1 MTTFPAEEALSGLP
15 VLPGLPAQS
24 GPSGRA
30 EYEAALRRLH
40 DASRSYYGDG
50 DSVLDDAS
58 YDRLRLAVLAWEEE
72 NPAEV
77 SPESPTG
84 LVADGAAPVGDVA
97 HTTRLLSLDNVFD
110 AEGLVAWGAS
120 VQRRLGRVPAGG
132 FTVEPKIDGAA
143 VAARYRDGRLVQII
157 TRGDGSHGEDV
168 SHVIGRIDGLP
179 ERLAEPVTVEV
190 RGEVAFTQE
199 QFEAANA
206 TRVAHGAQVFVNPRN
221 GTAGTLRAKDR
232 PYRLRMT
239 FWAYGVVELDGV
251 PFPPTEATRTATT
264 HAEALAAV
272 AAVGVRTTADT
283 AAGLLVVPDLAE
295 AQARVDAIAAMRAEL
310 PVGIDGVVIKLDDC
324 AEQEEIG
331 FGTRFPYWAIAVKLP
346 AVERQTVLQD
356 VVWEVGRTGVLAPTA
371 ILAPVEIDGST
382 VTRAT
387 LHNPADIRRRDLHLG
402 DTVTV
407 YKAGDII
414 PRVQA
419 AVVRL
424 RPAGAT
430 PVPLPEACPRCGGG
444 IDTSQERWRCAQ
456 GTACALPALI
466 EYAAGREMFDIDG
479 LGRTYVAALVASGD
493 VRDVA
498 DLFTLTID
506 QLTAA
511 SGSAKRAAKLAEQ
524 IEAAKARPL
533 HRVFCALGVLGTGR
547 SMSRRIARHF
557 GTMDAIRGADASGM
571 QDVEGIG
578 PEKAPVVVEQV
589 AALASV
595 IDKLIAAGVNMTE
608 PADPAAAQGGGPL
621 EGKVV
626 VVTGRMTGPLEGF
639 GRSEMNALIEKAG
652 GRAGSG
658 VSARTSVLV
667 AAPSANGKPSSKAV
681 KATEL
686 GVEVLTPEAFA
697 ELVADHLT

>member
-1 MTTFPAEEALSGLP
+1 MTTIPADEALSGLP
-15 VLPGLPAQS
+15 NLSALYD
-24 GPSGRA
+24 RA
-30 EYEAALRRLH
+30 AYEAALQRLRE
-40 DASRSYYGDG
+40 ASRSYYGDG
-50 DSVLDDAS
+50 DSAMDDTS
-58 YDRLRLAVLAWEEE
+58 YDRLRLAVLAWEEA

-77 SPESPTG
+77 SPDSPTG
-84 LVADGAAPVGDVA
+84 LVADGAAPAGDVA

-120 VQRRLGRVPAGG
+120 VERRLGRAPAGG

-143 VAARYRDGRLVQII
+143 VAARYRDGRLAQVI
-157 TRGDGSHGEDV
+157 TRGDGRHGEDV
-168 SHVIGRIDGLP
+168 SHVIGQIDGLP
-179 ERLAEPVTVEV
+179 EQLAEPVTVEV

-199 QFEAANA
+199 QFETANEVR
-206 TRVAHGAQVFVNPRN
+206 TAHGAQVFVNPRN
-221 GTAGTLRAKDR
+221 GTAGTLRAKGR

-251 PFPPTEATRTATT
+251 PFLPAGAT

-272 AAVGVRTTADT
+272 ADAGVQTTA
-283 AAGLLVVPDLAE
+283 ASPAGLLVVSDLAA
-295 AQARVDAIAAMRAEL
+295 AQAQADAVAAMRTEL
-310 PVGIDGVVIKLDDC
+310 PVGIDGLVIKLNDTV
-324 AEQEEIG
+324 EQEAAG
-331 FGTRFPYWAIAVKLP
+331 LGSRFPHWAIAVKLP
-346 AVERQTVLQD
+346 AIERQTVLED

-371 ILAPVEIDGST
+371 LLAAVEIDGST

-387 LHNPADIRRRDLHLG
+387 LHNPADIRRRDLHIG

-419 AVVRL
+419 AVVPL

-430 PVPLPEACPRCGGG
+430 PVPLPEACPRCGGE
-444 IDTSQERWRCAQ
+444 INTAQERWRCAK

-466 EYAAGREMFDIDG
+466 EYAAGREMLDIDG
-479 LGRTYVAALVASGD
+479 LGKTYVAALVESGD

-498 DLFTLTID
+498 DLFTLTVE

-511 SGSAKRAAKLAEQ
+511 SGSAKRGAKLAEQ
-524 IEAAKARPL
+524 ITAAKGRPL
-533 HRVFCALGVLGTGR
+533 NRVFCALGVLGTGR

-557 GTMDAIRGADASGM
+557 GTMDAIRQADATEM

-578 PEKAPVVVEQV
+578 PEKAPVIVEQV
-589 AALASV
+589 AALAPV
-595 IDKLIAAGVNMTE
+595 IDKLTAAGVNMTE
-608 PADPAAAQGGGPL
+608 PEDPSAAQGGGPL

-626 VVTGRMTGPLEGF
+626 VVTGKMAGPLDGF

-652 GRAGSG
+652 GRAGSS
-658 VSARTSVLV
+658 VSAKTSILV

-681 KATEL
+681 KAAEL

-697 ELVADHLT
+697 ERIAGCLT

>member
-1 MTTFPAEEALSGLP
+1 MTTSPAVEALSSLP
-15 VLPGLPAQS
+15 VLSDRTA
-24 GPSGRA
+24 
-30 EYEAALRRLH
+30 YEAASQRLRE
-40 DASRSYYGDG
+40 ASRSYYADG
-50 DSVLDDAS
+50 DSAMDDTT
-58 YDRLRLAVLAWEEE
+58 YDRLRLAVLAWETE
-72 NPAEV
+72 NPDEV
-77 SPESPTG
+77 PADSPTG
-84 LVADGAAPVGDVA
+84 LVADGAAPAGDVA

-120 VQRRLGRVPAGG
+120 VQRRLGRAPAGG
-132 FTVEPKIDGAA
+132 YSVEPKIDGAA
-143 VAARYRDGRLVQII
+143 VAARYRDGRLVQVI

-168 SHVIGRIDGLP
+168 SHVVGQIDGLP
-179 ERLAEPVTVEV
+179 ERLAAPVTVEV

-199 QFEAANA
+199 QFETANEVR
-206 TRVAHGAQVFVNPRN
+206 TAHGAQVFVNPRN

-251 PFPPTEATRTATT
+251 PFLPAGAT

-272 AAVGVRTTADT
+272 ATAGVWTTASS

-295 AQARVDAIAAMRAEL
+295 AQTRVDAIAAMRADL
-310 PVGIDGVVIKLDDC
+310 PVGIDGVVIKLNET
-324 AEQEEIG
+324 AEQEAAG
-331 FGTRFPYWAIAVKLP
+331 FGTRFPHWAIAVKLP

-371 ILAPVEIDGST
+371 LLAPVEIDGST

-430 PVPLPEACPRCGGG
+430 PVPLPEACPRCGGE
-444 IDTSQERWRCAQ
+444 INATQERWRCAQ

-466 EYAAGREMFDIDG
+466 EYAAGREMLDIDG
-479 LGRTYVAALVASGD
+479 LGRTYVAALVESGD
-493 VRDVA
+493 VRDIA
-498 DLFTLTID
+498 DLFTLTIE

-511 SGSAKRAAKLAEQ
+511 SGSSKRAVKLAEQ
-524 IEAAKARPL
+524 IEAARTRPL
-533 HRVFCALGVLGTGR
+533 NRVFCALGVLGTGR

-557 GTMDAIRGADASGM
+557 GTMDAIRGADAAGM

-589 AALASV
+589 AALAPV
-595 IDKLIAAGVNMTE
+595 IDKLIEAGVNMTE
-608 PADPAAAQGGGPL
+608 PEPASAGPGGGPL

-626 VVTGRMTGPLEGF
+626 VVTGKMAGPLDGF

-652 GRAGSG
+652 GRAGSS
-658 VSARTSVLV
+658 VNARTSILV
-667 AAPSANGKPSSKAV
+667 AAPSANGRPSSKAV
-681 KATEL
+681 KAAEL

-697 ELVADHLT
+697 ELVADQLASG

>member
-1 MTTFPAEEALSGLP
+1 MTTSHADEALSTLPTFPA
-15 VLPGLPAQS
+15 
-24 GPSGRA
+24 PSSRA
-30 EYEAALRRLH
+30 EYEAALKRLH

-50 DSVLDDAS
+50 DSVLDDTA
-58 YDRLRLAVLAWEEE
+58 YDRLRLAVLAWEEA

-77 SPESPTG
+77 APDSPTG
-84 LVADGAAPVGDVA
+84 LVADGAAPVGDVE
-97 HTTRLLSLDNVFD
+97 HTSRLLSLDNVFD

-120 VQRRLGRVPAGG
+120 VQRRLGRAPAGG

-143 VAARYRDGRLVQII
+143 VAARYREGRLVQVI

-168 SHVIGRIDGLP
+168 SHVIGQIDGLP
-179 ERLAEPVTVEV
+179 ERLAEAVTVEV

-206 TRVAHGAQVFVNPRN
+206 VRTAHGAPAFVNPRN

-251 PFPPTEATRTATT
+251 AFLPAGST
-264 HAEALAAV
+264 HHDALVAV
-272 AAVGVRTTADT
+272 AAAGVQTTAAS
-283 AAGLLVVPDLAE
+283 AAGLLVVPGLAE

-310 PVGIDGVVIKLDDC
+310 PVGIDGVVVKLNDS
-324 AEQEEIG
+324 AEQAEIG
-331 FGTRFPYWAIAVKLP
+331 FGSRFPYWAIAVKLP

-419 AVVRL
+419 AVVHL

-430 PVPLPEACPRCGGG
+430 PVPLPEACPRCGGE
-444 IDTSQERWRCAQ
+444 INTAQERWRCAQ
-456 GTACALPALI
+456 GTSCALPALI
-466 EYAAGREMFDIDG
+466 EYAAGREMLDIDG
-479 LGRTYVAALVASGD
+479 LGKTYVAALVESGD

-506 QLTAA
+506 RLTAA
-511 SGSAKRAAKLAEQ
+511 SGSSKRAAKLAEQ
-524 IEAAKARPL
+524 LEAAKARPL
-533 HRVFCALGVLGTGR
+533 SRVFCALGVLGTGR

-557 GTMDAIRGADASGM
+557 GTMDAIREADALGM

-578 PEKAPVVVEQV
+578 PEKAPVVVEQI
-589 AALASV
+589 AALAPV
-595 IDKLIAAGVNMTE
+595 IDKLIAAGFNMTE
-608 PADPAAAQGGGPL
+608 PADPAGAPGGPL

-626 VVTGRMTGPLEGF
+626 VVTGKMTGPLEGF

-658 VSARTSVLV
+658 VRARTSILV

-681 KATEL
+681 KAAEL
-686 GVEVLTPEAFA
+686 GVEVMTPEAFA
-697 ELVADHLT
+697 ELVAEGSHRETGATL